1 MCLLTIPFEFFEG
14 VKDHVD
20 RVILDIEYEDKKKC
34 HNSLLK
40 LTIETKISWDE
51 NYQESKE

>member
-20 RVILDIEYEDKKKC
+20 RVILDIEYEDKKK
-34 HNSLLK
+34 
-40 LTIETKISWDE
+40 KIVITP
-51 NYQESKE
+51 Y